1 MTTRTLMQQIRQLVD
16 ERGEELEGWFAERAK
31 ETPYLFTNSVDVR
44 YSGDKLV
51 PVDTN
56 LYPAGFNNLTGRS
69 RLKAVE
75 AIARQFPTP
84 QKLLILP
91 EEHTRNL
98 KYLDSL
104 AILADLLSK
113 AGHEVVIGQLDLE
126 SRESMALE
134 SASGMEIM
142 QQPLKLEHKKLQTLD
157 GFVPDQII
165 LNNDFTSPPPNWII
179 CLAQPVLPP
188 ATLGWYRR
196 RKSEHFRAYNL
207 LAEQFSS
214 AFGMHAA
221 RLTSLYS
228 VAEGV
233 DFMEMT
239 GLEPLALQVEAL
251 IQKLKE
257 QYKAEGIAGDP
268 FVFIKSDNGT
278 YGMGIMTARSG
289 EEVMSM
295 NRKVRKKMHAI
306 KGGVVN
312 STVVIQE
319 GIPTIDR
326 INNHVAEPMVYVLGG
341 VPVGGAY
348 RVHEDKDDRDSLN
361 AVGMRFVPLCCEPGQ
376 RDIPEHCDFK
386 VLGVIS
392 RLAALAV
399 AREEYVH
406 TEVACAA
413 NESVALS
420 L

>member
-1 MTTRTLMQQIRQLVD
+1 MTDHPLLKQIRQIVD
-16 ERGEELEGWFAERAK
+16 TRGEELERWFAERAQ

-44 YSGDKLV
+44 YSGDKIV

-75 AIARQFPTP
+75 AIAKNFPVP

-104 AILADLLSK
+104 AIFADLLAK
-113 AGHEVVIGQLDLE
+113 AGHEVVIGQMDMDSHE
-126 SRESMALE
+126 EITLE
-134 SASGMEIM
+134 SASGMEIT
-142 QQPLKLEHKKLQTLD
+142 QQPLKLEGKKLRTLG
-157 GFVPDQII
+157 GFMPDSII
-165 LNNDFTSPPPNWII
+165 LNNDFTSPPPSWIT
-179 CLAQPVLPP
+179 CLTQPVLPP
-188 ATLGWYRR
+188 ATLGWYKR

-207 LAEQFSS
+207 LAAHFSAQFDLPL
-214 AFGMHAA
+214 A
-221 RLTSLYS
+221 RLTSLYT

-239 GLEPLALQVEAL
+239 GVEPLAMRVETL
-251 IQKLKE
+251 IQQLKD
-257 QYKAEGIAGDP
+257 QYKAEGIGGDP

-289 EEVMSM
+289 EDVMTM
-295 NRKVRKKMHAI
+295 NRKIRKKMHAI

-312 STVVIQE
+312 TSVVIQE

-326 INNHVAEPMVYVLGG
+326 INGHVAEPMVYVLGG
-341 VPVGGAY
+341 IPVGGAY

-361 AVGMRFVPLCCEPGQ
+361 AVGMRFMPLCCEPGQ
-376 RDIPEHCDFK
+376 QDIPPHCDFK
-386 VLGVIS
+386 VLGVIA

-399 AREEYVH
+399 AREEYTH
-406 TEVACAA
+406 TEVVCGAS
-413 NESVALS
+413 ESVALS